1 MNFERE
7 FENWLSTALQVP
19 VPEEVKAFSFN
30 LFEPAGEEE
39 VKFGIELIGAGNY
52 DPDDSDWACE
62 EVWEPKQRR
71 LFIPLAYSGT
81 GWEGCL
87 EKMKILALKLLKSDK
102 KFVEKLTSRQGI
114 GIGFVDGDLE
124 IIWQP

>member
-52 DPDDSDWACE
+52 DPDDSDWACD

-71 LFIPLAYSGT
+71 LFIPP
-81 GWEGCL
+81 C
-87 EKMKILALKLLKSDK
+87 ILRHRLGGMFRKNENPCFKVAQ
-102 KFVEKLTSRQGI
+102 VG
-114 GIGFVDGDLE
+114 
-124 IIWQP
+124 